1 MMGVFP
7 HGTSL
12 PYGVSKSAVHSLA
25 KNLVKEFAGT
35 GTTVNA
41 IAPGFVETEWQK
53 NKPQEI
59 RNNIYSKTAC
69 GRFAETSEI
78 IAAID
83 FCLDNA
89 FVNGSVI
96 EVSGG
101 YNYK

>member
-1 MMGVFP
+1 
-7 HGTSL
+7 
-12 PYGVSKSAVHSLA
+12 
-25 KNLVKEFAGT
+25 
-35 GTTVNA
+35 
-41 IAPGFVETEWQK
+41 VETEWQK